1 MLTYKLLDI
10 VGEGSKDQNDKKSN
24 DIAHKQIENMQKI
37 LCSHC
42 AALDFDKEFIVA
54 SLKSGNEFDFK
65 QEVEI
70 GPLKKKR
77 GRKNQ
82 AIS

>member
-1 MLTYKLLDI
+1 MEKAAKIRLTR
-10 VGEGSKDQNDKKSN
+10 KSN
-24 DIAHKQIENMQKI
+24 DITHKQIENMPKI
-37 LCSHC
+37 LCSHH
-42 AALDFDKEFIVA
+42 AALDFDKGIIVA
-54 SLKSGNEFDFK
+54 SLKSGKEFDFK

-77 GRKNQ
+77 GRKYQ

>member
-1 MLTYKLLDI
+1 
-10 VGEGSKDQNDKKSN
+10 
-24 DIAHKQIENMQKI
+24 MQEI
-37 LCSHC
+37 LHSHC
-42 AALDFDKEFIVA
+42 AALDFDRGFIVA
-54 SLKSGNEFDFK
+54 SLKSEKEFDFK

-82 AIS
+82 AISK